1 MHKHVSY
8 NLRKIDKITLI
19 VTTILLIG
27 CNNKYEKKL
36 IGTWFSLQENEK
48 LQFDS
53 DSLFVND
60 ISTIGT
66 WNADKNSIDYNWGL
80 YPQDSIKKK
89 TIKYKLNSLDTLILS
104 SENNKNEKYTFLKSD
119 SFLNFLFKKNNININ
134 LEKNSKAKFQD
145 KTENKYSIK
154 IFVGYNNDSIIV
166 KSEYSKNLEDLEYDL
181 RKILEDVNP
190 YFTNEYN
197 SFNDS
202 FKEKIDINRWIKIN
216 IHYLLFI
223 DRHIP
228 NNLIENIT
236 KKLRK
241 SEIKNIYRAYKTE
254 ESKYIDFYNIK
265 KIEL

>member
-1 MHKHVSY
+1 LK
-8 NLRKIDKITLI
+8 KIHKITI
-19 VTTILLIG
+19 IITTILLIG

-48 LQFDS
+48 LQFDT

-60 ISTIGT
+60 ISKIGT
-66 WNADKNSIDYNWGL
+66 WNADKNSINYNWSL
-80 YPQDSIKKK
+80 YPQDSIKK
-89 TIKYKLNSLDTLILS
+89 TTLKYKLNSFDSLVLNS
-104 SENNKNEKYTFLKSD
+104 KNNKNEKYTFLKSD
-119 SFLNFLFKKNNININ
+119 NFLNFLFKKNNIHIN

-154 IFVGYNNDSIIV
+154 IFAGYNNDSIIV
-166 KSEYSKNLEDLEYDL
+166 KSEYSKNLENLEYDL

-197 SFNDS
+197 NFNES
-202 FKEKIDINRWIKIN
+202 FKEKINFNRWIKIK

-223 DRHIP
+223 DKSIP
-228 NNLIENIT
+228 NNLIENIVE
-236 KKLRK
+236 KLRK
-241 SEIKNIYRAYKTE
+241 SEIKNIYRAYMTE

-265 KIEL
+265 EIKL